1 MIFLKPPASESMVNP
16 TNPDISSMLGDEIP
30 KSPWAQPVIG
40 QELLDKTSAVEETS
54 GFTANE
60 KPAGHQHVW
69 CLSHL
74 KCQGFQLVFNPWRIP
89 KIGS

>member
-1 MIFLKPPASESMVNP
+1 MKSMNLPEPP
-16 TNPDISSMLGDEIP
+16 
-30 KSPWAQPVIG
+30 QPVIG

-60 KPAGHQHVW
+60 KPAGHQHFW

-74 KCQGFQLVFNPWRIP
+74 KCQGFQLVFYQ
-89 KIGS
+89 